1 MIADL
6 IAKINPKLGFVFLC
20 VSFAVFAVDFV
31 VTILTINKLNKDL
44 KTINRLAEAIHDSSE
59 NLAMRIG
66 NKAIKEDE
74 KLAGLRRELST
85 RKDMLKADVAV
96 SRVFGKQ
103 RILKAFPNA
112 KHIDYN
118 DLLEELK
125 QNYGVK

>member
-1 MIADL
+1 M
-6 IAKINPKLGFVFLC
+6 
-20 VSFAVFAVDFV
+20 
-31 VTILTINKLNKDL
+31 

>member
-31 VTILTINKLNKDL
+31 ATILTINKLNKDL
-44 KTINRLAEAIHDSSE
+44 KTINKLAEAIHDSSE

-74 KLAGLRRELST
+74 KLAGLKRELST